1 MGWHLEIS
9 IIITNGLAFRNKLNN
24 NQRFNQKWTIQGN
37 WQQQGTQDKDKKNK
51 DTTQYDITM
60 RKQTQIT

>member
-1 MGWHLEIS
+1 MGWHLEIN

-37 WQQQGTQDKDKKNK
+37 WQQ
-51 DTTQYDITM
+51 
-60 RKQTQIT
+60 